1 MHFQNQID
9 ILSHRFTHNLN
20 IFNLLIHCGFVVMG
34 IVDVATMKRAE
45 VNRWETFSFAWLA
58 ASAAFI
64 PVTPLYNRTEFRAKP
79 L

>member
-1 MHFQNQID
+1 
-9 ILSHRFTHNLN
+9 
-20 IFNLLIHCGFVVMG
+20 
-34 IVDVATMKRAE
+34 MKRAE